1 MDLKDILTI
10 SGFPGL
16 FKMVS
21 QGKNA
26 VIVENLETGKRMP
39 AHARYRISSL
49 EDIAVFTEIEDKPL
63 KDILLIIFEKEE
75 GKAIETPKKMS
86 GDQLKAFFEEI
97 VPDYDKDRVYVSDMK
112 KALEWYN
119 ILIQKDMIKADEEVA
134 EESEEKSSDKQEK
147 AEEEESNKKADN

>member
-16 FKMVS
+16 YKMVS

-49 EDIAVFTEIEDKPL
+49 EDIAIFTEIDDKPL
-63 KDILLIIFEKEE
+63 NDIFLIILEKEDAKE
-75 GKAIETPKKMS
+75 IETPKKMS
-86 GDQLKAFFEEI
+86 GDELKAYFEEI
-97 VPDYDKDRVYVSDMK
+97 VPDYDKDRVYTSDMK

-119 ILIQKDMIKADEEVA
+119 ILIKHDMIKPDEEEVENKA
-134 EESEEKSSDKQEK
+134 EDKEASEEKPSEK
-147 AEEEESNKKADN
+147 E

>member
-49 EDIAVFTEIEDKPL
+49 EDIAIFTEIDDKPL
-63 KDILLIIFEKEE
+63 KDIFLIIFEKED
-75 GKAIETPKKMS
+75 KKQIEAPKKLS
-86 GDQLKAFFEEI
+86 ADELKAYFEEI
-97 VPDYDKDRVYVSDMK
+97 VPDYDKDRVYTSDMK

-119 ILIQKDMIKADEEVA
+119 ILIKHDMITPDEEEVV
-134 EESEEKSSDKQEK
+134 EDKVDEKVEEKEKTEENPSDKE
-147 AEEEESNKKADN
+147 